1 MSRRLSTLIAL
12 VAAVIVPTVITGCST
27 NPATGDRQLMLVPD
41 AQVQAMGASAAPQL
55 TQEYGGEIKSPEIRA
70 YVDRVGQAL
79 AAHVEPEYGQIDW
92 SFTVLD
98 SEVINAFALPGG
110 RVFISKGLLQ
120 RFTNEAQVAGV
131 LGHEIGHVTAKHVNE
146 RVSQSM
152 AIELGVA
159 AIGHYSESQLAS
171 SAASMFGNGYQL
183 HFGRGQESQSDELGV
198 RYMVK
203 AGYNPRGMLQVLDV
217 LREASEGGQRQPE
230 FLSTH
235 PYPETRLET
244 INRMLAG
251 EYKKASTD
259 PALTFGESRFS
270 REAAPYLK

>member
-1 MSRRLSTLIAL
+1 MPRCLSTLIAL
-12 VAAVIVPTVITGCST
+12 VAVVIVPSAITGCSI

-55 TQEYGGEIKSPEIRA
+55 TQEYGGEVQSPQLRA
-70 YVDRVGQAL
+70 YVNRVGNAL
-79 AAHVEPEYGQIDW
+79 AAQVEPAYQQIDW
-92 SFTVLD
+92 TFTVLD
-98 SEVINAFALPGG
+98 SDVINAFALPGG

-159 AIGHYSESQLAS
+159 AIGHYSESQLATA
-171 SAASMFGNGYQL
+171 AASMFGNGYQL
-183 HFGRGQESQSDELGV
+183 HFGRSQESQSDELGV
-198 RYMVK
+198 RYMVR

-244 INRMLAG
+244 INGLLAG
-251 EYKKASTD
+251 EYKQAAND
-259 PALTFGESRFS
+259 PALTFGEARFAKD
-270 REAAPYLK
+270 AAPYLK